1 MPVNS
6 FENYPMP
13 WIPDKEKLK
22 SPIYIS
28 IAELLEQ
35 DIQSGKL
42 AGNTKLP
49 PQRELADFLD
59 LNLSTITRAFKICEN
74 KGLIYANIGQ
84 GTFVSPNAAI
94 PFLHKANN
102 GCVELGII
110 RPFYQYNKIVADIAQ
125 KTIQRNTS
133 QYLFEFD
140 SISES
145 YKHKQTAIKW
155 LKSFHIETEP
165 ENIMLTA
172 GTQNALT
179 IVFLAL
185 FHSGDKIL
193 TDSYTYSN
201 FIGLAR
207 QLNVQL
213 ISVAADEDGM
223 IPDLV
228 EKQCRI
234 MDIKGIFLM
243 PSCNNPTGT
252 VMSMERKRKIASL
265 IQQYHL
271 ILMEDDA
278 YGFIANDTGEPI
290 QTLIPDNTIYLH
302 SLSKSLSAG
311 LRCAYMVIPDCLRQT
326 FLETA
331 NNVNLKIPLLNAE
344 IISELIASGNAGRI
358 IGQKKRQA
366 KERNRIYKKY
376 FPDSICPNEYSF
388 FQWLPLPAHYNGYQ
402 LEMQAKDN
410 GIHIFCSDRFTVGK
424 AESTAIRIATCSPD
438 SLQQLETGLKTLKHL
453 LDKNQQYISQ
463 ANFII

>member
-1 MPVNS
+1 MC
-6 FENYPMP
+6 
-13 WIPDKEKLK
+13 IRD
-22 SPIYIS
+22 
-28 IAELLEQ
+28 
-35 DIQSGKL
+35 
-42 AGNTKLP
+42 
-49 PQRELADFLD
+49 R
-59 LNLSTITRAFKICEN
+59 
-74 KGLIYANIGQ
+74 
-84 GTFVSPNAAI
+84 
-94 PFLHKANN
+94 ANN

-243 PSCNNPTGT
+243 PVSYT
-252 VMSMERKRKIASL
+252 
-265 IQQYHL
+265 HL
-271 ILMEDDA
+271 W
-278 YGFIANDTGEPI
+278 
-290 QTLIPDNTIYLH
+290 IYRT
-302 SLSKSLSAG
+302 SLSACNG
-311 LRCAYMVIPDCLRQT
+311 RYAQGISGWRGYCLS
-326 FLETA
+326 L
-331 NNVNLKIPLLNAE
+331 
-344 IISELIASGNAGRI
+344 
-358 IGQKKRQA
+358 
-366 KERNRIYKKY
+366 
-376 FPDSICPNEYSF
+376 
-388 FQWLPLPAHYNGYQ
+388 
-402 LEMQAKDN
+402 
-410 GIHIFCSDRFTVGK
+410 IHILTMIIKTRNPTVSPIKSRYFLIMQRRTVMQILCFLWMMESAARPSKDRILCVWSVWRKTVK
-424 AESTAIRIATCSPD
+424 SAR
-438 SLQQLETGLKTLKHL
+438 
-453 LDKNQQYISQ
+453 
-463 ANFII
+463 